1 MNGQIGVVLLTLSA
15 SLQPSQAAE
24 YLYPGVY
31 LQEGPTPKRIDGVQ
45 TSVDGARI
53 VRSCG
58 KKCLPRQ
65 LHTRTGK
72 P

>member
-1 MNGQIGVVLLTLSA
+1 MKGQIGVVLLMFSA

-31 LQEGPTPKRIDGVQ
+31 LQEGPAPKPIDGVR
-45 TSVDGARI
+45 TSVGGARI

-58 KKCLPRQ
+58 QKRVPKH
-65 LHTRTGK
+65 LHIRTGK